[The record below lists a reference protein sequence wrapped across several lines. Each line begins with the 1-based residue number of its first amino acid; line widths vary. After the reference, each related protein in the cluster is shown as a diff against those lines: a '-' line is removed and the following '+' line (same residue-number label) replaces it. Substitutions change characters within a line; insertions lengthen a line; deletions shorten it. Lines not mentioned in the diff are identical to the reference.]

1 MSREEDILKLSKLTN
16 RQLEVL
22 RLVCEG
28 LTYKKVGKQLFISE
42 NTVKTHM
49 GNIYIELALDS
60 LPTSERKLVLFQ
72 EFCPALQDMDI
83 IPAEVED
90 QEEPDPVPES
100 VMAMVVRDEK
110 AIVSIP
116 QAEIIDVP
124 YKEIKNQ
131 GHPSRLRWML
141 FGLLLGIILT
151 VLIGFAGWEGYQWIE
166 SQIGIGE
173 TTPIA
178 IDTEIPTELP
188 KEIVIVTIT
197 PIPSTPIEP
206 VVVVKI
212 DSSPTL
218 TEHVP
223 DDTATPTKSPSP
235 IYPLP
240 FEDNFDSGP
249 KPEWQPLIGTWRMI
263 DGTLTADE
271 QNRWNMTFVGDE
283 RWKDYT
289 VNVDVLPYN
298 WNWPIR
304 ILVRSQGSSYM
315 ALETNCC
322 NTYWIL
328 VTEGKEHVIAESE
341 DGGLFS
347 QYPWRTNHFKIEVE
361 DNIYTAYSNNVL
373 LLRVQDHTLSN
384 GRVGLAMNHST
395 RFDNFS
401 VQEN

>member
-1 MSREEDILKLSKLTN
+1 MSREEVILKLSKLTN
-16 RQLEVL
+16 RQIEVL
-22 RLVCEG
+22 RLVCAG
-28 LTYKKVGKQLFISE
+28 LTYKLVGEQLFISE

-49 GNIYIELALDS
+49 GNIYIELELDS

-72 EFCPALQDMDI
+72 EFCPALQDMDV
-83 IPAEVED
+83 IPVVVED
-90 QEEPDPVPES
+90 QEEPKPVPES

-188 KEIVIVTIT
+188 KEIVIVTTT

-218 TEHVP
+218 TEQVP

-235 IYPLP
+235 IFPLP

-322 NTYWIL
+322 TTNWIL

-361 DNIYTAYSNNVL
+361 DNI
-373 LLRVQDHTLSN
+373 
-384 GRVGLAMNHST
+384 
-395 RFDNFS
+395 
-401 VQEN
+401 